1 MGFPLFADA
10 FKGQLFKFYEIVKA
24 VEEAQKRVVSDPV
37 FIVVNSFGMT
47 IETQRPS
54 KGLNFYKVSSDKVLK
69 YTFNPK
75 LKDYKI
81 DAYKQ

>member
-10 FKGQLFKFYEIVKA
+10 FKGRLFKFYEIVKA
-24 VEEAQKRVVSDPV
+24 VEEAKRRVISGPV

-54 KGLNFYKVSSDKVLK
+54 KGLDFYKVSFDKILK

-81 DAYKQ
+81 DTYRQ

>member
-24 VEEAQKRVVSDPV
+24 VEEAKRRAVSGTV
-37 FIVVNSFGMT
+37 FIVINSFGMT
-47 IETQRPS
+47 IEMQRPL
-54 KGLNFYKVSSDKVLK
+54 KGLNFYKVFSDKVLK